1 MSEKKYKLNIT
12 SLEITDPKDFQYVF
26 SSGGSKPVSSSTVV
40 DFSNTDHYFFENL
53 SDTQTIKEFGKTKTI
68 YHAQTVFKTGLS
80 SFVYPVWQ
88 HTPGIDTIVNIGKVY
103 LNISYLSTTD
113 NSSKPK
119 FIQLVGTDN
128 TGTVQLFK
136 VDNSSVTSSKL
147 ASADTLGTL
156 SDIYKSN
163 FYLPGR
169 HITSLNGSN
178 ATLSWEID
186 LNKILKSDPTNTD
199 GQVGLGLYLNETPES
214 GTIVK
219 VETYVEVVS

>member
-1 MSEKKYKLNIT
+1 
-12 SLEITDPKDFQYVF
+12 EITNPKDFQYVF

-40 DFSNTDHYFFENL
+40 DFTTTDHFFFENL
-53 SDTQTIKEFGKTKTI
+53 TDTQTIKEFGKTKTI
-68 YHAQTVFKTGLS
+68 YHAQTVFKTGTS
-80 SFVYPVWQ
+80 SFVYPIWQ
-88 HTPGIDTIVNIGKVY
+88 YKPGNVDIVVTIGKVY
-103 LNISYLSTTD
+103 LNITYLSLSD

-128 TGTVQLFK
+128 TDPIENFK

-147 ASADTLGTL
+147 ASADTLGNL

-169 HITSLNGSN
+169 NIISLTGSN

-186 LNKILKSDPTNTD
+186 LNKILKSD
-199 GQVGLGLYLNETPES
+199 
-214 GTIVK
+214 
-219 VETYVEVVS
+219 